1 LVLNFLKRIH
11 NKLKRIGGFRETKK
25 ATPIPKP
32 QRKQPDQHFKTD
44 NQEIFQTIPEKK
56 VASTRKKPQK
66 RPRYENRVEDK
77 DLLTHDTQK
86 TTAENNWTIDDFS
99 VPLADGKLRF
109 HDLDLPPEILHAIYD
124 LGFKYCTP
132 IQAEIMPSTLAGKD
146 ASGRAQTG
154 TGKTAAFL
162 ISIFTTLLRSPLTQA
177 EKRRPGTPRSLIL
190 APTRELVMQIVEE
203 AQHLS
208 KYCPFNPIGVF
219 GGIDYEKQRRALKGK
234 NIDIIV
240 ATPGRLLDFQRQ
252 REINLSKV
260 EIIVIDEADRMLD
273 MGFIPDVRKIIS
285 STPPKTN
292 RQTLLFSA
300 TLTEEVSRLA
310 MQWTKDPVKV
320 EIEPEQVEVDSVN
333 QIVYLVTTEEK
344 KALLYNI
351 ITRQNLERVIVFC
364 NRRDETRHLTELLI
378 RHQVNCAMISGE
390 IDQKK
395 RIKTL
400 EDFRSGKIRVMVATD
415 VAGRGLHIEGV
426 SHVINYTLPND
437 PEDYVHRIGR
447 TGRAGASGTS
457 ISFACEEDSFHLP
470 DIEALLGHELRCT
483 HPNETWL
490 TLPPASKKK
499 NEDQTEKPRRT
510 RPPRRRN
517 KPIEAGAGDPHR
529 RRPNQRKGNPNLE

>member
-11 NKLKRIGGFRETKK
+11 TKLKRLGSLGKGEQT
-25 ATPIPKP
+25 TPPLKP
-32 QRKQPDQHFKTD
+32 PRKQPDQHFKTD
-44 NQEIFQTIPEKK
+44 QQEAISVIQEKK
-56 VASTRKKPQK
+56 ITSARKRHQK
-66 RPRYENRVEDK
+66 RPRLDK
-77 DLLTHDTQK
+77 K
-86 TTAENNWTIDDFS
+86 TEGEYPFAKESKKTAAATDWSVDDFW

-109 HDLDLPPEILHAIYD
+109 HDLDLPSEIMHAIYD

-162 ISIFTTLLRSPLTQA
+162 ISILTTLSHSPLPQTGR
-177 EKRRPGTPRSLIL
+177 KPGTPRSLIL
-190 APTRELVMQIVEE
+190 APTRELVMQIVAE
-203 AQHLS
+203 AQSLS
-208 KYCPFNPIGVF
+208 RYCPFNSIGVF

-234 NIDIIV
+234 NIDILV

-252 REINLSKV
+252 REVNLGQV

-300 TLTEEVSRLA
+300 TLTEEVNRLA
-310 MQWTKDPVKV
+310 MQWTKEPVKV
-320 EIEPEQVEVDSVN
+320 EIAPEQVEVESVN

-364 NRRDETRHLTELLI
+364 NRRDETRHITELLI

-390 IDQKK
+390 IDQNK

-447 TGRAGASGTS
+447 TGRAGASGIS

-470 DIEALLGHELRCT
+470 DIEALIGHELRCT
-483 HPNETWL
+483 HPDETWL
-490 TLPPASKKK
+490 TLPPAPKKK
-499 NEDQTEKPRRT
+499 NDSQPEKPSRT

-517 KPIEAGAGDPHR
+517 KPIETGVRNAHR
-529 RRPNQRKGNPNLE
+529 RKPSKAQGTST

>member
-11 NKLKRIGGFRETKK
+11 GKLKRLSGIGQTEQ
-25 ATPIPKP
+25 ATVLPNLP
-32 QRKQPDQHFKTD
+32 RKQPDKQFKTD
-44 NQEIFQTIPEKK
+44 QQDAIPAIPDKNIPT
-56 VASTRKKPQK
+56 TRKRRSK
-66 RPRYENRVEDK
+66 RPRSDHRTEGKSSFTKDSVE
-77 DLLTHDTQK
+77 LPPEH
-86 TTAENNWTIDDFS
+86 AWRIDDFV

-109 HDLDLPPEILHAIYD
+109 HDLDLPPEILHAIHD
-124 LGFKYCTP
+124 LGFQYCTP

-162 ISIFTTLLRSPLTQA
+162 ISIFTTLSRNPLPQT

-203 AQHLS
+203 AHHLS
-208 KYCPFNPIGVF
+208 QYCPFNSIGVY
-219 GGIDYEKQRRALKGK
+219 GGIDYEKQRRSLKGK
-234 NIDIIV
+234 NIDIMV
-240 ATPGRLLDFQRQ
+240 ATPGRLLDFQQQ
-252 REINLSKV
+252 REINLSQV
-260 EIIVIDEADRMLD
+260 EIVVIDEADRMLD

-285 STPPKTN
+285 STPPKAK

-310 MQWTKDPVKV
+310 MQWTTDPVKV
-320 EIEPEQVEVDSVN
+320 EIEPEQVEVGSVN
-333 QIVYLVTTEEK
+333 QIVYLVTTDEK

-364 NRRDETRHLTELLI
+364 NRRDETRHLTELLL

-400 EDFRSGKIRVMVATD
+400 EDFRSGNIRVMVATD

-447 TGRAGASGTS
+447 TGRAGALGTS

-470 DIEALLGHELRCT
+470 DIEALLGHALPCT
-483 HPNETWL
+483 HPDQAWL
-490 TLPPASKKK
+490 TLPPAPRKKT
-499 NEDQTEKPRRT
+499 DSPSEKPDRA

-517 KPIEAGAGDPHR
+517 KPGDPGASNARR
-529 RRPNQRKGNPNLE
+529 RRPGQRPGNPASE

>member
-1 LVLNFLKRIH
+1 
-11 NKLKRIGGFRETKK
+11 
-25 ATPIPKP
+25 
-32 QRKQPDQHFKTD
+32 
-44 NQEIFQTIPEKK
+44 
-56 VASTRKKPQK
+56 
-66 RPRYENRVEDK
+66 
-77 DLLTHDTQK
+77 
-86 TTAENNWTIDDFS
+86 
-99 VPLADGKLRF
+99 
-109 HDLDLPPEILHAIYD
+109 
-124 LGFKYCTP
+124 
-132 IQAEIMPSTLAGKD
+132 
-146 ASGRAQTG
+146 
-154 TGKTAAFL
+154 
-162 ISIFTTLLRSPLTQA
+162 
-177 EKRRPGTPRSLIL
+177 
-190 APTRELVMQIVEE
+190 MQIVEE
-203 AQHLS
+203 AQQLS
-208 KYCPFNPIGVF
+208 KYCSLHSIGIY

-234 NIDIIV
+234 HIDIMV
-240 ATPGRLLDFQRQ
+240 ATPGRLMDFQQQ
-252 REINLSKV
+252 REINLSQV
-260 EIIVIDEADRMLD
+260 EIVVIDEADRMLD

-285 STPPKTN
+285 STPPKAK

-300 TLTEEVSRLA
+300 TLTDEVNRLA
-310 MQWTKDPVKV
+310 MQWTTDPVKV

-364 NRRDETRHLTELLI
+364 NRRDETRHLTELLS

-483 HPNETWL
+483 HPNEMWL
-490 TLPPASKKK
+490 TLPPAPKKK
-499 NEDQTEKPRRT
+499 KETPPEKPGRTQPSRRRNRPMAPGARRT
-510 RPPRRRN
+510 RP
-517 KPIEAGAGDPHR
+517 G
-529 RRPNQRKGNPNLE
+529 RPNQHPPPPDG